1 MLHSLCLHHLC
12 WIVKRLLSS
21 DNFFREAE
29 PETTRNNWIV
39 VGVAFLGWTL
49 WLAFRALLYLLSFGV
64 CESHCDKNFKKSR
77 FHWLSRQFLFTEL
90 LYVENRFA
98 TEELHPDAPDLQ
110 PGLET
115 QGKFVWKKWHGRH
128 TRRLQFLFGSLE
140 VDWLSRRSFFENTR
154 HNLEENSNLF
164 SV

>member
-29 PETTRNNWIV
+29 PETTKNNWIV

-90 LYVENRFA
+90 CREPICNWGA
-98 TEELHPDAPDLQ
+98 TSWCSGLATGSGNTGEICMEKMTRAAHSKAPI
-110 PGLET
+110 
-115 QGKFVWKKWHGRH
+115 FVWKPGGWLVK
-128 TRRLQFLFGSLE
+128 QAKLF
-140 VDWLSRRSFFENTR
+140 WK
-154 HNLEENSNLF
+154 H
-164 SV
+164 